1 MIVHLG
7 CVEGPN
13 FEAYD
18 NIFNVVK
25 NATLRDATLK
35 LIIVVSSQLL
45 QTQEDM
51 TSSTAYNELGTVS

>member
-13 FEAYD
+13 LEAYD